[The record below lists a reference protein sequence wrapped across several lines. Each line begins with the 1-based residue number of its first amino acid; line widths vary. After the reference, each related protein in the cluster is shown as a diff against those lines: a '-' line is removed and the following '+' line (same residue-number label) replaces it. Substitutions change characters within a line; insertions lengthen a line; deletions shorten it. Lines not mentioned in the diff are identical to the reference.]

1 MISKYNTFWKA
12 HPLLVVM
19 IGALIIRL
27 IAAVF
32 AQGYAM
38 FDDHF
43 LTIEP
48 AQAFLTDGQYNNWL
62 PDSQNS
68 TPAGHSWTYVGI
80 HYYLLAF
87 MESIGIFSPY
97 AKMMIIRVLHAIFSM
112 LIPFVSYKITE
123 KISNKKN
130 ALQVAI
136 LLSFLWLMPFFSVRN
151 LVEIVCVP
159 FLLLSV
165 WYYLKSIERTNQIMY
180 ALLAGVMI
188 GMALSIR
195 FQTSFFVIGFG
206 IAILLKKE
214 FKSLFF
220 IVLASV
226 IVFFLTQGVVD
237 YLIWGRPFAEFQEY
251 INYNIVHRNDY
262 LVAPWYFYLVFLS
275 GILVPPISLFLL
287 FGFFKSYKKNFV
299 IFFASFLFFAFHS
312 YFPNKQ
318 ERFILSI
325 LPFIVMMGI
334 ICWNEF
340 VEASSFW
347 KKRTKL
353 LRSFWVFFW
362 ILNILVL
369 IPLSITYSKKS
380 RVEAMLYL
388 YNYKS
393 IDYMVVEE
401 SQSDDTRMF
410 PRFYSGKYLKY
421 IEITKTQP
429 FAYWKGKLYAED
441 STLIRPVKT
450 VFILFIDP
458 KINLES
464 RVKQLEIIYPGM
476 KFECTIEGSFID
488 KIMQKLNP
496 ENNKNQTIAIYKYQ
510 KNSLR

>member
-1 MISKYNTFWKA
+1 MIAKCKTFWTT
-12 HPLLVVM
+12 HPLAVIM

-80 HYYLLAF
+80 HYYFLALL
-87 MESIGIFSPY
+87 ESLGIFSPY
-97 AKMMIIRVLHAIFSM
+97 IKMVIIRVLHGLFSL
-112 LIPFVSYKITE
+112 LIPYVSFKITE
-123 KISNKKN
+123 KISSKEN
-130 ALQVAI
+130 AIQVAL

-151 LVEIVCVP
+151 LVEIVCIP

-165 WYYLKSIERTNQIMY
+165 WFYLKSTEGSKLIFFS
-180 ALLAGVMI
+180 LLAGIMI

-195 FQTSFFVIGFG
+195 FQTSFFVVGFG
-206 IAILLKKE
+206 LAILLKKE
-214 FKSLFF
+214 FKILFF
-220 IVLASV
+220 IVLSSV
-226 IVFFLTQGVVD
+226 FVFVLTQGVVD
-237 YLIWGRPFAEFQEY
+237 YVIWGRPFAEFQEY
-251 INYNIVHRNDY
+251 IRYNIEHRTDY
-262 LVAPWYFYLVFLS
+262 LTAPWYFYLMFLS

-299 IFFASFLFFAFHS
+299 IFFASFVFFAFHS

-325 LPFIVMMGI
+325 LPFIIILGI

-340 VEASSFW
+340 ANASTFW
-347 KKRTKL
+347 KKRAKL
-353 LRSFWVFFW
+353 LKSFWVFFW
-362 ILNILVL
+362 ILNFIVL
-369 IPLSITYSKKS
+369 IPVSITYSKKS
-380 RVEAMLYL
+380 RVEAMLHL

-393 IDYMVVEE
+393 IDYMVVDE

-410 PRFYSGKYLKY
+410 PRFYSGKYLDY
-421 IEITKTQP
+421 IEITKSKP
-429 FAYWKGKLYAED
+429 FEFWKGKLYNED
-441 STLIRPVKT
+441 STLINPAKT
-450 VFILFIDP
+450 VFILFVDP
-458 KINLES
+458 TVNMEN
-464 RVKQLEIIYPGM
+464 RVNQLKIIYPEM
-476 KFECTIEGSFID
+476 TFDCVIEGSFVD
-488 KIMQKLNP
+488 KIMQRLNP

-510 KNSLR
+510 K